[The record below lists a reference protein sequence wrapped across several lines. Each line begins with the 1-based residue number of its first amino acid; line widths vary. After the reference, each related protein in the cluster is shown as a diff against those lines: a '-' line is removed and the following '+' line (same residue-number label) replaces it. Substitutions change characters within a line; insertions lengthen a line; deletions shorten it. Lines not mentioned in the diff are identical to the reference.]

1 MLAVIRGMAGGL
13 RALVAA
19 RAAALGRRLVL
30 GALGGGMVLVGLGF
44 LTAAVWFALRAVMSP
59 VQVALILGLA
69 YGGLGLVLL
78 ALARHRPT
86 RAPVPPAAAA
96 TTGATAG
103 AAAGDAAGDAAGF
116 QAGLDAA
123 LGGTARDLMRDQ
135 GPVPALLGAFLIGLD
150 LALVL
155 RRPRKD

>member
-13 RALVAA
+13 RALAAA
-19 RAAALGRRLVL
+19 RAAALARRLVL

-103 AAAGDAAGDAAGF
+103 AAAGDAAGF

>member
-13 RALVAA
+13 RAQAAA
-19 RAAALGRRLVL
+19 RAAALGRRLAL

-44 LTAAVWFALRAVMSP
+44 LTASAWFALRAVMAP

-78 ALARHRPT
+78 ALARPR
-86 RAPVPPAAAA
+86 PVPAPEAPAVAA

-103 AAAGDAAGDAAGF
+103 AAAGAEAGF
-116 QAGLDAA
+116 QAGLNAA
-123 LGGTARDLMRDQ
+123 LGGTARDTMRDQ

-150 LALVL
+150 LALAL